1 MRFPTRKRSN
11 APRTARHARTA
22 GVLALAAVAGLAGG
36 CEVTSF
42 LDPSELPGYPKRPL
56 LVNIVDNLGITDESG
71 SNIEGNVGDFSQAT
85 DVEPRD
91 LVAEQTDY
99 KVSPNDLVQVS
110 VTGLQAPQQESQIVR
125 RVSASGNLGL
135 PLIPSIKAVGKTE
148 DELKEAIIS
157 AYDDAN
163 IIRREAAQV
172 SVTVVER
179 RGTAF
184 SILGSVQAQGQYQ
197 LLDSNFR
204 LLDAL
209 VLARGE
215 TYPVGIN
222 TVYIIRDVKQDPPR
236 GASTA
241 QSDTEQGAPTSPTER
256 LDGGNR
262 GRGPSG
268 ILGAPGGGVA
278 PGGRGAPG
286 AGGPGGGGGG
296 PGFDPLVPR
305 GDAGRKS
312 DGTELAAGPKL
323 PAREPYRE
331 PYREPFYAPQDPGQ
345 SGGGGTN
352 NLQMAQADDAQPAG
366 RLPGDTGGRII
377 TPADMPAMAPD
388 ANPGA
393 AGQNEPVK
401 SPVVN
406 EPQPA
411 PDGTVS
417 TAPAYGPGLREG
429 KGLDE
434 YNPDAL
440 ATAPASKPDFK
451 FNAPDEPTDKR
462 VIKVPLVKLKAGELK
477 YNVVIRP
484 GDIIVVPQPII
495 GEYYMGGHVARTGV
509 YSLTGRDITLKQAI
523 ISAGMLDPVAI
534 PQRTRIVRRIGQN
547 QEVIARVD
555 LKKIFAGTEPDLFIK
570 PNDQVMVGT
579 NFFAPFVAS
588 FRNAFRIT
596 YGFGFLYDRN
606 FSDSRNL
613 RF

>member
-1 MRFPTRKRSN
+1 MRFPNRINT
-11 APRTARHARTA
+11 RHARTA
-22 GVLALAAVAGLAGG
+22 GVLTLAAIAGLSGG

-56 LVNIVDNLGITDESG
+56 LVNIVDNLGITDENG
-71 SNIEGNVGDFSQAT
+71 SNIEGNAGDFSQAT

-99 KVSPNDLVQVS
+99 KVSPNDLVQVTI
-110 VTGLQAPQQESQIVR
+110 TGLQTPGQESQIVR

-135 PLIPSIKAVGKTE
+135 PLIPSIKAVGQTE

-157 AYDDAN
+157 AYADAQ
-163 IIRREAAQV
+163 IIRREGAQV

-179 RGTAF
+179 RGTTF

-197 LLDSNFR
+197 LLDNDFR

-215 TYPVGIN
+215 TYPVGIKE
-222 TVYIIRDVKQDPPR
+222 VFIIRDVKQDPPR
-236 GASTA
+236 GASTT
-241 QSDTEQGAPTSPTER
+241 SEGEGPDVPLSPTER
-256 LDGGNR
+256 IDGGNR

-268 ILGAPGGGVA
+268 IYGAPGSGGTGGGVA

-286 AGGPGGGGGG
+286 AGGGGY
-296 PGFDPLVPR
+296 DPLVPR
-305 GDAGRKS
+305 SDAGKRP
-312 DGTELAAGPKL
+312 DGRAVASNQS
-323 PAREPYRE
+323 ARQSARDAL
-331 PYREPFYAPQDPGQ
+331 PFYAPQDPGQ
-345 SGGGGTN
+345 ANG
-352 NLQMAQADDAQPAG
+352 LDAAQPAAG
-366 RLPGDTGGRII
+366 ETGAKLPGDTGGRII
-377 TPADMPAMAPD
+377 TPADMPAMSPD
-388 ANPGA
+388 SNPDNNPTP
-393 AGQNEPVK
+393 QENREVK
-401 SPVVN
+401 TPVVN
-406 EPQPA
+406 TPVAA
-411 PDGTVS
+411 PDGTVT
-417 TAPAYGPGLREG
+417 TAPAYGPGLAPG

-434 YNPDAL
+434 YNPKSL
-440 ATAPASKPDFK
+440 AAAPASKPDFQ

-570 PNDQVMVGT
+570 PSDQVMVGT
-579 NFFAPFVAS
+579 NFFAPFIAS

-606 FSDSRNL
+606 FGSNNRNG
-613 RF
+613 F